1 MTYEGPSFRDEY
13 ILGSDGKPI
22 VDRYGRP
29 VRRRQPQRRPR
40 RDQQATQQSPHN
52 ASSSANGPRDPHEFP
67 VQRPAQNPQSPQGPQ
82 GPQSP
87 RGPQQG
93 GFDVSNSVDYAAR
106 RQNQA
111 GQPYQGPA
119 DPIGAAQAQNQQ
131 RPQQYIPSEAER
143 ARLERQRYEQQRAY
157 NAAPQAPA
165 YQPSN
170 RFLRALDE
178 KRRKPIKLRPAG
190 CMTGAIWLVVII
202 LVLNIAGVFWL
213 DSQLERTQAKSP
225 NQIANTAGTN
235 WLLVGSDSRQGFTD
249 EDADRLGTGGDIGSK
264 RTDTIMVLHIPNT
277 GKATLVSL
285 PRDSYVQVPG
295 YGQDKINAA
304 FTYGGAPLL
313 AQTVEQNTGLR
324 IDHYAEI
331 GMGGLANVVDAVGGI
346 DICPVEGIWDPLAGL
361 DIQAGCQTMD
371 GPTAL
376 GYVRTR
382 ATGLGDIDRVQRQR
396 EFFSALV
403 DKVTTLGTYGNP
415 FRGLPTIKAV
425 AQSFTVGERDHVW
438 NLLRVAVAMRSGVET
453 VTVPYSGFA
462 DTEVGSVVVWDQEQ
476 SQQLFARLR

>member
-1 MTYEGPSFRDEY
+1 
-13 ILGSDGKPI
+13 
-22 VDRYGRP
+22 
-29 VRRRQPQRRPR
+29 
-40 RDQQATQQSPHN
+40 
-52 ASSSANGPRDPHEFP
+52 
-67 VQRPAQNPQSPQGPQ
+67 
-82 GPQSP
+82 
-87 RGPQQG
+87 
-93 GFDVSNSVDYAAR
+93 
-106 RQNQA
+106 
-111 GQPYQGPA
+111 
-119 DPIGAAQAQNQQ
+119 
-131 RPQQYIPSEAER
+131 
-143 ARLERQRYEQQRAY
+143 
-157 NAAPQAPA
+157 
-165 YQPSN
+165 
-170 RFLRALDE
+170 LDD

-190 CMTGAIWLVVII
+190 CATSAIWLVVIV

-213 DSQLERTQAKSP
+213 DSQLERTQAQSP

-235 WLLVGSDSRQGFTD
+235 WLLVGSDSREGFTD
-249 EDADRLGTGGDIGSK
+249 EEANRLGTGGDIGSK
-264 RTDTIMVLHIPNT
+264 RTDTIMVLHIPNA

-285 PRDSYVQVPG
+285 PRDSYVQIPG

-346 DICPVEGIWDPLAGL
+346 EICPAEGISDPLAGL
-361 DIQAGCQTMD
+361 EIQAGCQTMD

-403 DKVTTLGTYGNP
+403 NKVTTLGTYGNP
-415 FRGLPTIKAV
+415 FRGFPTIKAV
-425 AQSFTVGERDHVW
+425 AQSFTVGESDHVW
-438 NLLRVAVAMRSGVET
+438 NLLRVALAMRSGVET

-462 DTEVGSVVVWDQEQ
+462 DTEVGSVVMWDQEQ
-476 SQQLFARLR
+476 SQQLFTRLR

>member
-13 ILGSDGKPI
+13 ILGPDGKPI

-29 VRRRQPQRRPR
+29 VRRRQAQRRPR
-40 RDQQATQQSPHN
+40 RDQPTAQQGPRNVPSSPN
-52 ASSSANGPRDPHEFP
+52 SPRDPHEFP
-67 VQRPAQNPQSPQGPQ
+67 AQRPAQSPQGPQ
-82 GPQSP
+82 
-87 RGPQQG
+87 RG
-93 GFDVSNSVDYAAR
+93 GFNEPRSVDYAGR
-106 RQNQA
+106 RQHQA

-119 DPIGAAQAQNQQ
+119 DPIAAAQARNQQ
-131 RPQQYIPSEAER
+131 RPQQYIPTEAER
-143 ARLERQRYEQQRAY
+143 ARLERQRYEQQRAL
-157 NAAPQAPA
+157 NAAPQAPS

-170 RFLRALDE
+170 RFLKALDE
-178 KRRKPIKLRPAG
+178 KGRKPIKLRPAG
-190 CMTGAIWLVVII
+190 CATSAIWLVVIV

-213 DSQLERTQAKSP
+213 DSQLERTQAQSP

-249 EDADRLGTGGDIGSK
+249 EEANRLGTGGDIGSK
-264 RTDTIMVLHIPNT
+264 RTDTIMVLHIPNA

-285 PRDSYVQVPG
+285 PRDSYVQIPG

-346 DICPVEGIWDPLAGL
+346 EICPAEGISDPLAGL
-361 DIQAGCQTMD
+361 EIQAGCQTMD

-403 DKVTTLGTYGNP
+403 NKVTTLGTYGNP
-415 FRGLPTIKAV
+415 FRGFPTIKAV
-425 AQSFTVGERDHVW
+425 AQSFTVGESDHVW
-438 NLLRVAVAMRSGVET
+438 NLLRVALAMRSGVET

-462 DTEVGSVVVWDQEQ
+462 DTEVGSVVMWDQEQ